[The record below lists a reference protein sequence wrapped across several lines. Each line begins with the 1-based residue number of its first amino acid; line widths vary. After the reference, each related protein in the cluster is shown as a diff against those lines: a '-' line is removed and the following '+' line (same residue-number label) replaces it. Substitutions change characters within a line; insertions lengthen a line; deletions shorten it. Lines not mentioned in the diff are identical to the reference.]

1 MKIITQTEF
10 VSSLWK
16 NGAGTTREIARKD
29 GPKGYFWRLSI
40 AKVTCDSIFSTFPGM
55 ARILT
60 VIEGEGLVLQAGE
73 LTQNAARNAPV
84 SFAGATPIT
93 GRLYDGPV
101 QNFNVIY
108 DPRLTAA
115 GVQILD
121 AGLTT
126 VLPARPNRTYAVYCL
141 RGVVKIKETF
151 LDCGSIALIDHAEVR
166 LKLPEASLGLQ
177 VQLDALNRI
186 KPNPSGV
193 SDR

>member
-1 MKIITQTEF
+1 MCPHCGKMASEPR
-10 VSSLWK
+10 V
-16 NGAGTTREIARKD
+16 
-29 GPKGYFWRLSI
+29 RLH
-40 AKVTCDSIFSTFPGM
+40 AKVPCDSIFSTLPGM
-55 ARILT
+55 ARKLT

-126 VLPARPNRTYAVYCL
+126 VLPARLTEHTLC
-141 RGVVKIKETF
+141 
-151 LDCGSIALIDHAEVR
+151 IAWV
-166 LKLPEASLGLQ
+166 G
-177 VQLDALNRI
+177 
-186 KPNPSGV
+186 
-193 SDR
+193 

>member
-1 MKIITQTEF
+1 MKIIIQTEF

-84 SFAGATPIT
+84 SFAGATRIRS
-93 GRLYDGPV
+93 RLYDGPV
-101 QNFNVIY
+101 
-108 DPRLTAA
+108 
-115 GVQILD
+115 
-121 AGLTT
+121 
-126 VLPARPNRTYAVYCL
+126 
-141 RGVVKIKETF
+141 
-151 LDCGSIALIDHAEVR
+151 
-166 LKLPEASLGLQ
+166 
-177 VQLDALNRI
+177 
-186 KPNPSGV
+186 
-193 SDR
+193 